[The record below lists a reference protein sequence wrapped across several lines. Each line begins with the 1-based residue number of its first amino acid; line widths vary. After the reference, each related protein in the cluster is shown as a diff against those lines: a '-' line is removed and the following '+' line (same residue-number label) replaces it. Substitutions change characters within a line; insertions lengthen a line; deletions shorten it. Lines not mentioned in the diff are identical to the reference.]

1 MAHIEL
7 VSRDDLTEHEPLL
20 ARFER
25 VMGTV
30 PNSLLAMAHRPA
42 ILEAFSALAAEISG
56 RGTVDLGFKQLVAHV
71 ASTSA
76 GCRYCQA
83 HTASLAEHRYGVD
96 VDRIAAVWE
105 FETNDLFTDT
115 ERAALRLAR
124 DAGLQPNAVTKQHFD
139 ELAPHFDQ
147 GQMVEL
153 VAIISLF
160 GFLNRWNETIATDL
174 EDKPFEF
181 ASRHLHE
188 AGWEPGRH
196 RPEG

>member
-1 MAHIEL
+1 MY
-7 VSRDDLTEHEPLL
+7 D
-20 ARFER
+20 ER
-25 VMGTV
+25 VLSIGRRQF
-30 PNSLLAMAHRPA
+30 LANAA
-42 ILEAFSALAAEISG
+42 KIGAL
-56 RGTVDLGFKQLVAHV
+56 
-71 ASTSA
+71 
-76 GCRYCQA
+76 
-83 HTASLAEHRYGVD
+83 
-96 VDRIAAVWE
+96 
-105 FETNDLFTDT
+105 
-115 ERAALRLAR
+115 AALRLAR

-174 EDKPFEF
+174 EDKAFEF

-196 RPEG
+196 RPERPG